1 MQGET
6 YVQGTVTVGTTPTLI
21 CQPDAGTGGVALYA
35 SAAGVCVGGSNVTS
49 TAGAATT
56 GPQLP
61 ATTLVNFPTSAGPT
75 GLYGVVATGSVTV
88 SYAYSP
94 V

>member
-6 YVQGTVTVGTTPTLI
+6 YVQGTVTVTTTPTLI
-21 CQPDAGTGGVALYA
+21 CSPNAGAGGVALYA
-35 SAAGVCVGGSNVTS
+35 SAAVVVGGSTVTA
-49 TAGAATT
+49 TGANAGPTI
-56 GPQLP
+56 P
-61 ATTLVNFPTSAGPT
+61 ATTLVVFPTSAGPT
-75 GLYGVVATGSVTV
+75 SLYGVVASGSATV

>member
-6 YVQGTVTVGTTPTLI
+6 YVQGTVTIGTSPTLI
-21 CQPDAGTGGVALYA
+21 CSPDAGTGGVALYA
-35 SAAGVCVGGSNVTS
+35 SATGVFVGGNNVAIS
-49 TAGAATT
+49 GANA

-61 ATTLVNFPTSAGPT
+61 ATTLVVFPTSAGPT
-75 GLYGVVATGSVTV
+75 GLYGISSAGTQTV
-88 SYAYSP
+88 SYSYSP

>member
-6 YVQGTVTVGTTPTLI
+6 YVQGTVTIGTSPTLI
-21 CQPDAGTGGVALYA
+21 CSPNAGSGGVALYA
-35 SAAGVCVGGSNVTS
+35 SAAGVFVGGSTVATS
-49 TAGAATT
+49 GAYA

-61 ATTLVNFPTSAGPT
+61 PTTLVVFPTSAGPT
-75 GLYGVVATGSVTV
+75 GLYGISTAGTQTV
-88 SYAYSP
+88 SYSYSP